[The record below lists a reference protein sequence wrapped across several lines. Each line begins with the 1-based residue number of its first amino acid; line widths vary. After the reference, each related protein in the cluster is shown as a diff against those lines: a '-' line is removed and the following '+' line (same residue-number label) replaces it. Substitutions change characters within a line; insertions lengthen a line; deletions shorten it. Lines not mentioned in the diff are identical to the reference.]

1 MRGQGVDFYFWS
13 PYKVF
18 TPHLG
23 CLFGTTDAFKGLVGP
38 NHFFMPR
45 DSVPQMFEYGF
56 QHHESA
62 AGFVAFAKHY
72 MPFLHNLNPGCQTAA
87 PEGVIADRATV
98 VGAFDLIHAL
108 ELCARMPTSCV
119 GAPPV
124 RKECLT

>member
-1 MRGQGVDFYFWS
+1 
-13 PYKVF
+13 
-18 TPHLG
+18 
-23 CLFGTTDAFKGLVGP
+23 
-38 NHFFMPR
+38 MPR

-87 PEGVIADRATV
+87 PEGEIADRATV

-108 ELCARMPTSCV
+108 ELCAQLNPRLSTPLGVV
-119 GAPPV
+119 GSAAQK
-124 RKECLT
+124 REDA

>member
-1 MRGQGVDFYFWS
+1 
-13 PYKVF
+13 
-18 TPHLG
+18 
-23 CLFGTTDAFKGLVGP
+23 
-38 NHFFMPR
+38 MPR

-87 PEGVIADRATV
+87 PEGAIADRATV

-108 ELCARMPTSCV
+108 ELCALTPHLPTPLGVV
-119 GAPPV
+119 GAG
-124 RKECLT
+124 RKREDA